1 MTAPPS
7 SDGLVIAL
15 QAAVPLWILDLAA
28 LPPALRDDRIRRWAA
43 DSADTVA
50 HKGDILQFRGGKRG
64 ETAAVFNA
72 LARGI
77 AAAAYLPGGI
87 TAFGEHWC
95 VNHAECLDADR
106 QAADRPPL
114 LTADTTPEPATPTYQ
129 GRPVVGLPLPEVL

>member
-7 SDGLVIAL
+7 SDGLIIAL
-15 QAAVPLWILDLAA
+15 QAAVPLWILELAA
-28 LPPALRDDRIRRWAA
+28 LPPAHRDDRIRRWAA

-77 AAAAYLPGGI
+77 AAAAHLPGGI
-87 TAFGEHWC
+87 TAFGQHWC
-95 VNHAECLDADR
+95 VNHSQCLDADR

-114 LTADTTPEPATPTYQ
+114 PAADTEPAAPTYQ
-129 GRPVVGLPLPEVL
+129 GRPITTLHIPEVS